1 MAMNFTT
8 TFTGSGRYPRALR
21 EMQHE
26 IARLTPGR
34 SPGVLTSVTTRGIL
48 RRPLGGR
55 SRAGATTKTEPP
67 RWS

>member
-1 MAMNFTT
+1 MNFTA

-21 EMQHE
+21 EMQRE

-55 SRAGATTKTEPP
+55 AGGGAAAKQEPP